1 MRICDL
7 SFFQKCGSFDCMSEE
22 NIEKIL
28 DAGVS
33 EVTADGV
40 TTKLVTPSELR
51 KRLRE
56 LNQADKTTRTKR
68 PVVSTINLG
77 GA

>member
-1 MRICDL
+1 
-7 SFFQKCGSFDCMSEE
+7 MSEE
-22 NIEKIL
+22 NLKQIL
-28 DAGVS
+28 DAGVKS
-33 EVTADGV
+33 VTADGV
-40 TTKLVTPSELR
+40 TTQMVTPSELR